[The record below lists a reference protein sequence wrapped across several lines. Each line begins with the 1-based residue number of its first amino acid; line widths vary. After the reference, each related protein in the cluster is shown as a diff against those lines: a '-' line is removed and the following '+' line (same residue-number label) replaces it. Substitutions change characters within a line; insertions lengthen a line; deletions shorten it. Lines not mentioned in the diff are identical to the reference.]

1 MLVINVKDGESIDRA
16 LRRYKNKHKK
26 VQLMKQL
33 RGRKHFTKPSVERRA
48 EVLKAKY
55 NTEKL
60 RELEG

>member
-26 VQLMKQL
+26 VQLMKKL
-33 RGRKHFTKPSVERRA
+33 RARKHYTKPSVERRA
-48 EVLKAKY
+48 ELLKAKY

-60 RELEG
+60 REMEG

>member
-33 RGRKHFTKPSVERRA
+33 RARKHFTKPSVSRRV

-55 NTEKL
+55 ITVKQKEID
-60 RELEG
+60 G